1 MISVYNFFFTLLYLE
16 PLKQPVIWLMTTKI
30 WSKFYDL
37 YTMYN
42 IEPEIFGKG
51 GGLQLVPTTMTHT
64 DHALYNCTYFTGLI
78 FMVS

>member
-1 MISVYNFFFTLLYLE
+1 
-16 PLKQPVIWLMTTKI
+16 MTTKI

-51 GGLQLVPTTMTHT
+51 GVLQLVPTTMTHT

-78 FMVS
+78 SWLVDYLQKNCKIGPLENFLL